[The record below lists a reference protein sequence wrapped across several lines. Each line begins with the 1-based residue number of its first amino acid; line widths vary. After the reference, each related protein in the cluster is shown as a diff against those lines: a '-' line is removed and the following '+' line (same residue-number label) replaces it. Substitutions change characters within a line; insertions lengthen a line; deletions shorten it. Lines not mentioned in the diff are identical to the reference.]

1 MEKFNLPDPE
11 ETPRNVFIERGR
23 VLFVTHQITHVAMAH
38 PLDGRPITW
47 GPYWNTAMAVGAFS
61 NPPVELGEE
70 ESGVWAFIDEDDN
83 LLALDMPEPAANGV
97 PKEEILS
104 VLRQILPE
112 DEITEI
118 LETLLA
124 GFQLTQIVRGGEMRT
139 CSPTRTALLTDLA
152 LLTDQSHPAPQ
163 TDSSNTITIKVEE
176 GSTAEDF
183 LSQLFEAAEEAGAVT
198 EEVIEIPEIPET
210 RGRFLGKRT
219 FLRKRT

>member
-1 MEKFNLPDPE
+1 MEKNSLPSPKKS
-11 ETPRNVFIERGR
+11 PSNVFVDRGR

-70 ESGVWAFIDEDDN
+70 GSTIWAFIDEDDN
-83 LLALDMPEPAANGV
+83 LLALDMPNPRQEGTGP
-97 PKEEILS
+97 PKEKILS
-104 VLRQILPE
+104 VLRQILTE

-124 GFQLTQIVRGGEMRT
+124 GCRLTQIVRGGEMRT
-139 CSPTRTALLTDLA
+139 CSPTRTA

-183 LSQLFEAAEEAGAVT
+183 LSQLFEAVEEAGAVT
-198 EEVIEIPEIPET
+198 EEVIQKPKT
-210 RGRFLGKRT
+210 RGLF
-219 FLRKRT
+219 FRKKT

>member
-11 ETPRNVFIERGR
+11 ETPRNIFIERGR

-83 LLALDMPEPAANGV
+83 LLAIDMPEPAENGV
-97 PKEEILS
+97 PVEEILS
-104 VLRQILPE
+104 LLRQMINEE
-112 DEITEI
+112 DITEI
-118 LETLLA
+118 MEKVISMQKNNPSQGIGDGGIKNIGLA
-124 GFQLTQIVRGGEMRT
+124 HEGDHDGPLPSSDPV
-139 CSPTRTALLTDLA
+139 
-152 LLTDQSHPAPQ
+152 
-163 TDSSNTITIKVEE
+163 DSKTINIKVEK

-183 LSQLFEAAEEAGAVT
+183 LSQLFEAAEEAGAAT
-198 EEVIEIPEIPET
+198 EEFIEIPEISKAPKT
-210 RGRFLGKRT
+210 RGMWFKRGE
-219 FLRKRT
+219 K

>member
-1 MEKFNLPDPE
+1 MEKNSLPSPKKS
-11 ETPRNVFIERGR
+11 PSNVFVDRGR
-23 VLFVTHQITHVAMAH
+23 VLFVTHQITHIAMAH
-38 PLDGRPITW
+38 PLDGQPITW

-70 ESGVWAFIDEDDN
+70 GSTIWAFIDEDDN
-83 LLALDMPEPAANGV
+83 LLALDMPNPRQEGTGP
-97 PKEEILS
+97 PKEKILS

-124 GFQLTQIVRGGEMRT
+124 GCRLTQIVRGGEMRM
-139 CSPTRTALLTDLA
+139 CSPTRTALLH
-152 LLTDQSHPAPQ
+152 DQSHPAPQ

-198 EEVIEIPEIPET
+198 EEFIEIPKIAEMPKT
-210 RGRFLGKRT
+210 RGRFL
-219 FLRKRT
+219 RKRT

>member
-118 LETLLA
+118 MENVISMQKDNPSQ
-124 GFQLTQIVRGGEMRT
+124 GIGDGGIKKIE
-139 CSPTRTALLTDLA
+139 L
-152 LLTDQSHPAPQ
+152 SHEGDHDGPLSSSDPA
-163 TDSSNTITIKVEE
+163 DSKTINIKVEK
-176 GSTAEDF
+176 GSSTEDF
-183 LSQLFEAAEEAGAVT
+183 LTQLFEAAEEAGAVT
-198 EEVIEIPEIPET
+198 EEVIEIPEIPKT
-210 RGRFLGKRT
+210 RGMF
-219 FLRKRT
+219 FRKRT

>member
-1 MEKFNLPDPE
+1 
-11 ETPRNVFIERGR
+11 
-23 VLFVTHQITHVAMAH
+23 MAH
-38 PLDGRPITW
+38 PLDGQPITR

-70 ESGVWAFIDEDDN
+70 GSTIWAFIDEDDN
-83 LLALDMPEPAANGV
+83 LLALDMPNPRQEGTGP
-97 PKEEILS
+97 PKEKILS

-124 GFQLTQIVRGGEMRT
+124 GCRLTQIVRGGEMRT
-139 CSPTRTALLTDLA
+139 CSPTRTA

-198 EEVIEIPEIPET
+198 EEVIEIPEIPKT
-210 RGRFLGKRT
+210 RSRF
-219 FLRKRT
+219 FRKRT

>member
-11 ETPRNVFIERGR
+11 ETPRNIFIERGR

-118 LETLLA
+118 MENVISMQKDNPSQGIGDDGIKKIEL
-124 GFQLTQIVRGGEMRT
+124 
-139 CSPTRTALLTDLA
+139 
-152 LLTDQSHPAPQ
+152 SHEGDHDGPLSSSDPA
-163 TDSSNTITIKVEE
+163 DSKTINIKVEK
-176 GSTAEDF
+176 GSSTEDF
-183 LSQLFEAAEEAGAVT
+183 LTQLFEAAEEAGAVT
-198 EEVIEIPEIPET
+198 EEVIEIPEIPKT
-210 RGRFLGKRT
+210 KGRF
-219 FLRKRT
+219 FRKRT

>member
-1 MEKFNLPDPE
+1 MEKNSLPSPKKS
-11 ETPRNVFIERGR
+11 PSNVFVDRGR
-23 VLFVTHQITHVAMAH
+23 VLFVTHQITHIAMAH
-38 PLDGRPITW
+38 PLDGQPITW

-70 ESGVWAFIDEDDN
+70 GSTIWAFIDEDDN
-83 LLALDMPEPAANGV
+83 LLALDMPNPRQEGTGP
-97 PKEEILS
+97 PKEEILL

-124 GFQLTQIVRGGEMRT
+124 GFQLTQIVRGGEIRT
-139 CSPTRTALLTDLA
+139 CSPTRAALLHDLA

-163 TDSSNTITIKVEE
+163 TDSSNTVTIKVEE

-198 EEVIEIPEIPET
+198 EEFIEIPEIPET
-210 RGRFLGKRT
+210 RGRF
-219 FLRKRT
+219 FRKRT

>member
-1 MEKFNLPDPE
+1 MEKNSLPSPKKS
-11 ETPRNVFIERGR
+11 PSNVFVDRGR
-23 VLFVTHQITHVAMAH
+23 VLFVTHQITHIAMAH
-38 PLDGRPITW
+38 PLDGQPITW

-70 ESGVWAFIDEDDN
+70 GSTIWAFIDEDDN
-83 LLALDMPEPAANGV
+83 LLALDMPNPRQEGTGP
-97 PKEEILS
+97 PKEKILS
-104 VLRQILPE
+104 VLRQILSE

-124 GFQLTQIVRGGEMRT
+124 GCRLTQIVRGGERRAVRT
-139 CSPTRTALLTDLA
+139 CSPTRTA

-198 EEVIEIPEIPET
+198 EEVIEIPEIPKT
-210 RGRFLGKRT
+210 KGRF
-219 FLRKRT
+219 FRKRT

>member
-1 MEKFNLPDPE
+1 MQKFDLPDPE

-38 PLDGRPITW
+38 PLDGQPITW

-83 LLALDMPEPAANGV
+83 LLAIDMPEPAQNGI

-104 VLRQILPE
+104 LLRQMINEE
-112 DEITEI
+112 DITEI
-118 LETLLA
+118 MEKVISM
-124 GFQLTQIVRGGEMRT
+124 QKNN
-139 CSPTRTALLTDLA
+139 P
-152 LLTDQSHPAPQ
+152 SHDPV
-163 TDSSNTITIKVEE
+163 DSKTINIKVEK

-183 LSQLFEAAEEAGAVT
+183 LSQLFEAAEEAGAAT
-198 EEVIEIPEIPET
+198 EEFIEIPETSKAPKT
-210 RGRFLGKRT
+210 RGMWFKRGE
-219 FLRKRT
+219 K

>member
-1 MEKFNLPDPE
+1 MEKNSLPSPKKS
-11 ETPRNVFIERGR
+11 PSNVFVDRGR
-23 VLFVTHQITHVAMAH
+23 VLFVTHQITHIAMAH
-38 PLDGRPITW
+38 PLDGQPITW

-70 ESGVWAFIDEDDN
+70 GSTIWAFIDEDDN
-83 LLALDMPEPAANGV
+83 LLALDMPNPRQEGTGP
-97 PKEEILS
+97 PKEKILS

-124 GFQLTQIVRGGEMRT
+124 GCRLTQIVRGGEKRAMRT
-139 CSPTRTALLTDLA
+139 CSPTRTALLTD
-152 LLTDQSHPAPQ
+152 QSHPPPQ

-198 EEVIEIPEIPET
+198 EEFIEIPEIPKT
-210 RGRFLGKRT
+210 RGRF
-219 FLRKRT
+219 FRKRT